1 MRARASG
8 RFVAWWQAWR
18 KEEEC
23 TPGDNAAIVEN
34 IARVID
40 RRPKSIRRMAA
51 ARESEA
57 DAEGMRV
64 GDVVTAR
71 SAIRIPEEFARQ
83 SERATLPPPPRAP
96 SDAPELVSGT
106 MEVFWPVEATTIPS
120 LAVARD
126 DLEWFDIPPL
136 ARKLLEH
143 TDGMATIEAI
153 CARSGIDL
161 VDASNLFDDLVR
173 EGIVSTR

>member
-1 MRARASG
+1 MGYR
-8 RFVAWWQAWR
+8 
-18 KEEEC
+18 
-23 TPGDNAAIVEN
+23 EN

-51 ARESEA
+51 AQESEGGGA
-57 DAEGMRV
+57 

-71 SAIRIPEEFARQ
+71 PPFDPEEFARQ
-83 SERATLPPPPRAP
+83 SERATLPPPPRTP

-106 MEVFWPVEATTIPS
+106 MEVFWAVDASTIPS

-136 ARKLLEH
+136 ARQLLEH
-143 TDGMATIEAI
+143 VDGNAAIEAI
-153 CARSGIDL
+153 SARTGISL

-173 EGIVSTR
+173 EGIVAVR

>member
-1 MRARASG
+1 MRYR
-8 RFVAWWQAWR
+8 
-18 KEEEC
+18 
-23 TPGDNAAIVEN
+23 EN

-71 SAIRIPEEFARQ
+71 PPFDPEEFARQ

-153 CARSGIDL
+153 CARSGIEL

>member
-1 MRARASG
+1 MRYR
-8 RFVAWWQAWR
+8 
-18 KEEEC
+18 
-23 TPGDNAAIVEN
+23 EN

-40 RRPKSIRRMAA
+40 RRPKSLRRMAA
-51 ARESEA
+51 AREGESAGE
-57 DAEGMRV
+57 M
-64 GDVVTAR
+64 VTAR
-71 SAIRIPEEFARQ
+71 PPFDPEEFARQ

-136 ARKLLEH
+136 ARQLLEH
-143 TDGMATIEAI
+143 VDGVATVE
-153 CARSGIDL
+153 GISDRTGIAL
-161 VDASNLFDDLVR
+161 GDASNLFDDLVR
-173 EGIVSTR
+173 EGIVSVIDPLTRGPLP